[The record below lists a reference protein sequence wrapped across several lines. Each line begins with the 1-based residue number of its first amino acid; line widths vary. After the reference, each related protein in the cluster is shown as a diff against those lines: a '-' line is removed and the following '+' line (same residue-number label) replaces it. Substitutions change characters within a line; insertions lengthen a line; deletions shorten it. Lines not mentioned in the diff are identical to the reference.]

1 MAWHLGRRA
10 KDEWHDTCARDTA
23 AAFRYVMRLQ
33 PGMAQSGTKPK
44 ATPFAAGQRG
54 GAQAT
59 AASLGLHATGPPVPQ
74 THAKTPILPLHPTA
88 DSKTTADTKPKATLY
103 RAGQTQN
110 RPNRRPKVQDDP
122 LWQLC
127 WRLRNDSKLDVAD
140 INQ

>member
-33 PGMAQSGTKPK
+33 PGMAQSGKHALLATAATKPK
-44 ATPFAAGQRG
+44 ATPFAPGQRA

-74 THAKTPILPLHPTA
+74 THAKTPILSLQPTA
-88 DSKTTADTKPKATLY
+88 DSKTKAMATAIYTVLHGRFNTLVVTFRLCHIVAKP
-103 RAGQTQN
+103 
-110 RPNRRPKVQDDP
+110 
-122 LWQLC
+122 
-127 WRLRNDSKLDVAD
+127 
-140 INQ
+140 